1 MKDLYRSPITRWPC
15 RIGELLLAR
24 TASGRPARLCQ
35 AARHSRLQQAGPA
48 SAEPAPRSFGVIT
61 SSEAFEKVP
70 KAIYW
75 RPRTVTNKSLF
86 RRMLFELLKDA
97 KKAAATKTKTSSATK
112 GADKSA
118 KDKKAK
124 K

>member
-1 MKDLYRSPITRWPC
+1 
-15 RIGELLLAR
+15 
-24 TASGRPARLCQ
+24 
-35 AARHSRLQQAGPA
+35 
-48 SAEPAPRSFGVIT
+48 
-61 SSEAFEKVP
+61 
-70 KAIYW
+70 
-75 RPRTVTNKSLF
+75 
-86 RRMLFELLKDA
+86 MLFELLKDA